1 MFDDTPFL
9 EVFTI
14 SFAIVFCFSL
24 FVSSM
29 TARHGEIMTAE
40 SCVTQKWAEFED
52 RTNTM
57 PSTKLEAQ
65 WRDDC
70 WVDMGATF
78 EVE

>member
-1 MFDDTPFL
+1 MSDNTPFL

-14 SFAIVFCFSL
+14 SFAIVFFFSL
-24 FVSSM
+24 FAKSA
-29 TARHGEIMTAE
+29 TAHRAEIMTAE

-57 PSTKLEAQ
+57 PNTKLEAQ

>member
-1 MFDDTPFL
+1 LFDNTPFL

-14 SFAIVFCFSL
+14 SFAAVFFFSL
-24 FVSSM
+24 FIQSA
-29 TARHGEIMTAE
+29 TARNAEIMTAE

-57 PSTKLEAQ
+57 PSTDLEAQ
-65 WRDDC
+65 WRDAC